1 MTKIEKREKI
11 LLNYK
16 KYKISIY
23 YTPHYA
29 EKGRKIY
36 FDETE
41 TELCCTTDKIISF
54 SMQSILFRKFPCTV
68 LIFNYNLR
76 PC

>member
-1 MTKIEKREKI
+1 MNEKREKI
-11 LLNYK
+11 LLKYK
-16 KYKISIY
+16 EYKISIY

-41 TELCCTTDKIISF
+41 TELCCTTDKII
-54 SMQSILFRKFPCTV
+54 
-68 LIFNYNLR
+68 
-76 PC
+76 